1 MAVAGRAGLKPKHWV
16 LIVLAGLAIVLMVQ
30 NTTVV
35 RYRIFFW
42 EITMSQMIL
51 VPVVFFAGFFA
62 GYWLAHFGRRRGRRA
77 GETPPP
83 PPVQIAGR

>member
-77 GETPPP
+77 GATPPP
-83 PPVQIAGR
+83 PPGQIAGR